1 MWTLFLG
8 ILLGLAIPPFY
19 KWVVALV
26 TKPKSKPMAFA
37 SSMDSDEKTLW
48 TMSRAVIGLAVV
60 LFTYFGFFSNQP
72 CDLDNIYLS
81 CRLNPFTTGDL
92 VGTILFYAGCFFLA
106 GVPDILGLKLF
117 NPRGSAMWNIIFGLG
132 AVAGVVLIWNT

>member
-19 KWVVALV
+19 KWVVGIV

-37 SSMDSDEKTLW
+37 SSMDADEKTLW
-48 TMSRAVIGLAVV
+48 TMSRAVIGLTAI
-60 LFTYFGFFSNQP
+60 LFTYYGFFANLP
-72 CDLDNIYLS
+72 CDTDNIFLG
-81 CRLNPFTTGDL
+81 CRLTPFTTGDL
-92 VGTILFYAGCFFLA
+92 VGTILFYTGCFFLA
-106 GVPDILGLKLF
+106 GIPDILGLKLF

>member
-19 KWVVALV
+19 KWVVGIV

-37 SSMDSDEKTLW
+37 SSMDADEKTLW

-60 LFTYFGFFSNQP
+60 LFTYFGFFHSQP

-81 CRLNPFTTGDL
+81 CRLNPFTTGDWL
-92 VGTILFYAGCFFLA
+92 ALFYF
-106 GVPDILGLKLF
+106 IL
-117 NPRGSAMWNIIFGLG
+117 
-132 AVAGVVLIWNT
+132 VVFS

>member
-19 KWVVALV
+19 KWVVTLV
-26 TKPKSKPMAFA
+26 TKKEAAPMAYS

-48 TMSRAVIGLAVV
+48 TMSRIVIGLTAI
-60 LFTYFGFFSNQP
+60 LFTYYGFFANLP
-72 CDLDNIYLS
+72 CDTDNIFLG
-81 CRLNPFTTGDL
+81 CRLTPFTTGDL
-92 VGTILFYAGCFFLA
+92 IGTILFYTGCFFLA
-106 GVPDILGLKLF
+106 GIPDILGLKLF